1 MRDDIAELYWDR
13 LHIAEIEDTAELQVY
28 HDHWL
33 RMETRRERPD
43 GTPEVDMN
51 DCLKSSLRMRP
62 DRIIVGEV
70 RSSEAA
76 TLLTAMNTGHDGSF
90 GSLHANTAMET
101 ITRMINPPMNVPPIM
116 LTGLDLIIIQARLQ
130 VDGKT
135 ARKITEVAEV
145 AGMEGDKPRLNA
157 IWKYNAATD
166 TIEETGIPS
175 KMRET
180 ICTAA
185 GITPAQFEQHVKQ
198 REQILADLLRR
209 DIRDIETVTKVIQ
222 GYYATR

>member
-1 MRDDIAELYWDR
+1 MAPSVLCTQIL
-13 LHIAEIEDTAELQVY
+13 
-28 HDHWL
+28 
-33 RMETRRERPD
+33 
-43 GTPEVDMN
+43 
-51 DCLKSSLRMRP
+51 
-62 DRIIVGEV
+62 
-70 RSSEAA
+70 
-76 TLLTAMNTGHDGSF
+76 
-90 GSLHANTAMET
+90 AMET

-116 LTGLDLIIIQARLQ
+116 LTGLDLIIIQARLY
-130 VDGKT
+130 VNGKT

-166 TIEETGIPS
+166 QIEETGIPS

-198 REQILADLLRR
+198 REQNLADLLNR
-209 DIRDIETVTKVIQ
+209 DIRDIDTVTKVIQ
-222 GYYATR
+222 GFYASR